1 MRKFHLLLL
10 MFGVFLTTSILA
22 QTRIS
27 GKVIDGK
34 TNKPVSGATVAVK
47 NNTNISTATAE
58 DGSFTISA
66 PSNARLVVSFVGY
79 NPMEVAATAASN
91 VRLSPGEATLNEVV
105 VVGYGT
111 KLKRDVTGSVTKIAA
126 RE

>member
-1 MRKFHLLLL
+1 MRNFHLLLL
-10 MFGVFLTTSILA
+10 FFGVFLATSISA
-22 QTRIS
+22 QTRIT

-34 TNKPVSGATVAVK
+34 TNRPVSGATVSVK

-79 NPMEVAATAASN
+79 KPMEIAATAASSI
-91 VRLSPGEATLNEVV
+91 RLAPGEATLNEVV

-111 KLKRDVTGSVTKIAA
+111 KLKRD
-126 RE
+126 